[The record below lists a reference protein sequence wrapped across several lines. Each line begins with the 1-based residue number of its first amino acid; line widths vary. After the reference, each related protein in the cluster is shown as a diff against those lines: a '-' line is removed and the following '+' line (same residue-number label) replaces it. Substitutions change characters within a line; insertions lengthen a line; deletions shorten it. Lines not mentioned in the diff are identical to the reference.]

1 MLRSIQL
8 AREIVKVR
16 GVVEMFKFD
25 AWETFMDEVVLPGE
39 FAAYEAFKMTP
50 AEKTTEI
57 TEAQL
62 AGKFAD
68 IIEKWGRKYEHKL
81 TELLTAQQAIHD
93 KDVEDYEVDQQAITP
108 EKKLDVRFLKL
119 RRWWQAKIQTT

>member
-16 GVVEMFKFD
+16 SIVEMFKSD

-68 IIEKWGRKYEHKL
+68 IIEKWGRKFENRF
-81 TELLTAQQAIHD
+81 TELLAAQQAIHD
-93 KDVEDYEVDQQAITP
+93 KDVEDYEIDQTAIV
-108 EKKLDVRFLKL
+108 EKKIDVRFLKL
-119 RRWWQAKIQTT
+119 RRWLQAKAQTT

>member
-16 GVVEMFKFD
+16 GVVEMFKSD